1 MSWGNIAL
9 IALCAAMGF
18 GIVWSMGEKKPKD

>member
-1 MSWGNIAL
+1 MSWTHIGL

-18 GIVWSMGEKKPKD
+18 GIVWSMGDKKPK